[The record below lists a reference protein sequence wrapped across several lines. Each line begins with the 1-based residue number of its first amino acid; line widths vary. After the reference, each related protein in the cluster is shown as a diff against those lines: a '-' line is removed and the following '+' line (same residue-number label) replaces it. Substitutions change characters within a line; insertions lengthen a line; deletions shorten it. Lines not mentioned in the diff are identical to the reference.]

1 MYYPYFI
8 SYILIGF
15 LLSVAVLAWALKNGQ
30 FKEQQRARFLPLEAD
45 GKVVAAGSS
54 RWSRIEIY
62 GLMFLACAGL
72 LPVGRLVPLSR
83 DDEHLNRGHP
93 PCACL
98 ICSAFS
104 TLCCI
109 YSRP

>member
-15 LLSVAVLAWALKNGQ
+15 MLSVVALTWAWKNGQ

-45 GKVVAAGSS
+45 GKMVADRSS

-72 LPVGRLVPLSR
+72 LTSGAVLV
-83 DDEHLNRGHP
+83 
-93 PCACL
+93 
-98 ICSAFS
+98 FS
-104 TLCCI
+104 LVKG
-109 YSRP
+109 

>member
-1 MYYPYFI
+1 MYYLYFI

-62 GLMFLACAGL
+62 GLMLLACAGL
-72 LPVGRLVPLSR
+72 LTSGAVLV
-83 DDEHLNRGHP
+83 
-93 PCACL
+93 
-98 ICSAFS
+98 FS
-104 TLCCI
+104 LVKG
-109 YSRP
+109 